1 MRIKEI
7 KIANKAFKNLDVSLE
22 NNTSGVMAFI
32 GNNGSG
38 KSNLLEAISAIFKHL
53 YDKKE
58 KDIPFNFSLTYI
70 IGSSKD
76 IVKITKKGSSVT
88 TEINSQSKSDPYNY
102 LPKQIVAIYSGEED
116 RLWKK
121 YYLPTYQEYIAK
133 IGVETYNN
141 MPKMLYINKF
151 YWHISLLCLLLN
163 QFNNSEDTFCSEILG
178 VENTNSIKFSFDK
191 ANYKNYRDSI
201 VKQFISKIDKKQE
214 YTLEELRTII
224 EQEGYTLIDVYKFFY
239 IAFTPADQKML
250 QDIVIKYN
258 NENLEIEDFSEGEK
272 KMILIKAALEFAA
285 QEDSLFI
292 LDEPDAHIHLSNK
305 MQIKKVLEEYEQ
317 NRQVIITTH
326 SPTLTD
332 CLDNE
337 SIYMLDRGKL
347 ISAEKQKVLESIS
360 GEFWNRFQ
368 QNTFISSKSPII
380 LLVEGKLDKIHIN
393 NAYRALKEE
402 YPNLNFDIFGME
414 GVANIKPFL
423 SSLYLSDFQKDKLY
437 IGIYDNDRAGDDA
450 YGQFKKIENEKF
462 KGVNE
467 NNDKRNLFYFVT
479 RLPKPEGI
487 NCECTI
493 ETMYEYTK
501 WEEAYQQAIVKLS
514 DQNRGASIKDYS
526 NNVLEKAKDII
537 AENSNS
543 FVKEDFKNFRKLFD
557 LIKEI
562 AQYAKTL
569 KDNTITNE
577 KPKNTESNTPKSV
590 PQANVLPQ
598 NTIEKTKNTEPNTP
612 KSVLQANV
620 LPQNIIEV
628 VLKTQNVDA
637 LAWYNTQS
645 GEITLKKGSK
655 LALEVVDSY
664 KKQENQRLK
673 ELKKIAEQTENN
685 YILKEDKKCKSVSGA
700 ACFTLGRTANGWK
713 EWVIKEND
721 KILDVVRN
729 AKKD

>member
-163 QFNNSEDTFCSEILG
+163 QFNNLEDTFCSEILG
-178 VENTNSIKFSFDK
+178 IENTNSIKFSFNK
-191 ANYKNYRDSI
+191 ANYKSYKDSI

-239 IAFTPADQKML
+239 IAFTPANQKML

-347 ISAEKQKVLESIS
+347 ISAEKQKVLENIS

-393 NAYRALKEE
+393 NAYKALKEE
-402 YPNLNFDIFGME
+402 YPNLNFDIFDME

-423 SSLYLSDFQKDKLY
+423 SSLYLVDFQKDKLY
-437 IGIYDNDRAGDDA
+437 IGIYDNDKAGDDA

-487 NCECTI
+487 TCDCTI
-493 ETMYEYTK
+493 ETMYNYTK
-501 WEEAYQQAIVKLS
+501 WEEAYQQAIVELS
-514 DQNRGASIKDYS
+514 NQNRGTSIIDYS
-526 NNVLEKAKDII
+526 KNVLNKAKDII
-537 AENSNS
+537 AENSNN

-557 LIKEI
+557 LIREI
-562 AQYAKTL
+562 EQYAKTL
-569 KDNTITNE
+569 KGNTSANE
-577 KPKNTESNTPKSV
+577 KNKNTES
-590 PQANVLPQ
+590 
-598 NTIEKTKNTEPNTP
+598 NTP

-620 LPQNIIEV
+620 LPQNTIEV

-645 GEITLKKGSK
+645 GEIILKKGSK
-655 LALEVVDSY
+655 LALEAVDSY
-664 KKQENQRLK
+664 KKQEKQRLK
-673 ELKKIAEQTENN
+673 ELKKIAEKTENN

-713 EWVIKEND
+713 EWVIKENN

-729 AKKD
+729 TKKD

>member
-7 KIANKAFKNLDVSLE
+7 KITNKAFKNLDVSLE

-58 KDIPFNFSLTYI
+58 KDIPFNFSLTYT
-70 IGSSKD
+70 IGSSED

-163 QFNNSEDTFCSEILG
+163 QFNNLEDTFCSEILG
-178 VENTNSIKFSFDK
+178 VENTNSIKFSFNK
-191 ANYKNYRDSI
+191 ANYKSYKDSI
-201 VKQFISKIDKKQE
+201 VKQFVSKIDKKQE

-347 ISAEKQKVLESIS
+347 ISAEKQKVLENIS

-487 NCECTI
+487 TCECTI

-514 DQNRGASIKDYS
+514 DQNRGTSIKDYS

-590 PQANVLPQ
+590 LQANVLPQ
-598 NTIEKTKNTEPNTP
+598 NTIE
-612 KSVLQANV
+612 
-620 LPQNIIEV
+620 V
-628 VLKTQNVDA
+628 VLKTQSVDA

-664 KKQENQRLK
+664 KKQEKQRLK

>member
-7 KIANKAFKNLDVSLE
+7 KITNKAFKNLDVLLE
-22 NNTSGVMAFI
+22 NNTSGIMAFI

-163 QFNNSEDTFCSEILG
+163 QFNNLEDTFCSEILG
-178 VENTNSIKFSFDK
+178 VENTNSIKFSFNK
-191 ANYKNYRDSI
+191 ANYKSYKDSI

-393 NAYRALKEE
+393 NAYRLLKEE
-402 YPNLNFDIFGME
+402 YPNLNFDIFCLNSE
-414 GVANIKPFL
+414 TKIQPFL
-423 SSLYLSDFQKDKLY
+423 SGLYESDFETDKLY
-437 IGIYDNDRAGDDA
+437 IGVYDNDEAGHKSYKSFDEISQKS
-450 YGQFKKIENEKF
+450 YKKLK
-462 KGVNE
+462 E
-467 NNDKRNLFYFVT
+467 NNKAHNTYFSIE
-479 RLPKPEGI
+479 LPKPEGTT
-487 NCECTI
+487 CDCTI
-493 ETMYEYTK
+493 ETMYDYTK
-501 WEEAYQQAIVKLS
+501 WEEAYQQAVQHTSGKTK
-514 DQNRGASIKDYS
+514 DKSIDKYCKD
-526 NNVLEKAKDII
+526 VLQEAKNIL

-557 LIKEI
+557 LIREI

-569 KDNTITNE
+569 KDNKITNE
-577 KPKNTESNTPKSV
+577 KPKNTESNTSKSV
-590 PQANVLPQ
+590 LKANVLPQ
-598 NTIEKTKNTEPNTP
+598 NTIE
-612 KSVLQANV
+612 VILR
-620 LPQNIIEV
+620 
-628 VLKTQNVDA
+628 TQSVDA

-655 LALEVVDSY
+655 LALKVVDSY
-664 KKQENQRLK
+664 KKQEKQRLK

-721 KILDVVRN
+721 NLLDTIRI
-729 AKKD
+729 KE

>member
-7 KIANKAFKNLDVSLE
+7 KITNKAFKNLDVLLE
-22 NNTSGVMAFI
+22 NNTSGIMAFI

-163 QFNNSEDTFCSEILG
+163 QFNNLEDTFCSEILG
-178 VENTNSIKFSFDK
+178 VENTNSIKFSFNK
-191 ANYKNYRDSI
+191 ANYKSYKDSI
-201 VKQFISKIDKKQE
+201 VKQFVSKIDKKQE

-239 IAFTPADQKML
+239 IAFTPADQKTL

-402 YPNLNFDIFGME
+402 YPNLNFDIFCLNSE
-414 GVANIKPFL
+414 TKIQPFL
-423 SSLYLSDFQKDKLY
+423 SGLYESDFETDKLY
-437 IGIYDNDRAGDDA
+437 IGVYDNDEAGHKSYKSFDEISQKS
-450 YGQFKKIENEKF
+450 YKKLK
-462 KGVNE
+462 E
-467 NNDKRNLFYFVT
+467 NNKAHNTYFSIE
-479 RLPKPEGI
+479 LPKPEGTT
-487 NCECTI
+487 CDCTI
-493 ETMYEYTK
+493 ETMYDYTK
-501 WEEAYQQAIVKLS
+501 WEEAYQQAVQHTSGKTK
-514 DQNRGASIKDYS
+514 DKSINKYCEDVLKD
-526 NNVLEKAKDII
+526 AKNIL

-557 LIKEI
+557 LIREI

-569 KDNTITNE
+569 KDNKITNE
-577 KPKNTESNTPKSV
+577 KPKNTESNTSKSV
-590 PQANVLPQ
+590 LKANVLPQNTIEKPKNTESNTSESVLQANVLPQ
-598 NTIEKTKNTEPNTP
+598 NTIE
-612 KSVLQANV
+612 VILR
-620 LPQNIIEV
+620 
-628 VLKTQNVDA
+628 TQSVDA

-655 LALEVVDSY
+655 LALKVVDSY
-664 KKQENQRLK
+664 KKQEKQRLK

-721 KILDVVRN
+721 NLLDTIRI
-729 AKKD
+729 KE

>member
-7 KIANKAFKNLDVSLE
+7 KIANKAFKNLDISLE

-70 IGSSKD
+70 IGSSED

-141 MPKMLYINKF
+141 MPKMLYINKS

-178 VENTNSIKFSFDK
+178 VENTNSIKFSFNK
-191 ANYKNYRDSI
+191 ANYKKYKDSI

-347 ISAEKQKVLESIS
+347 ISAEKQKVLENIS

-487 NCECTI
+487 TCECTI

-514 DQNRGASIKDYS
+514 DQNRGTSIKDYS

-543 FVKEDFKNFRKLFD
+543 FVKEDCKNFRKLFD

-562 AQYAKTL
+562 VQYAKTL

-590 PQANVLPQ
+590 LQANVLPQ
-598 NTIEKTKNTEPNTP
+598 NTIE
-612 KSVLQANV
+612 
-620 LPQNIIEV
+620 V
-628 VLKTQNVDA
+628 VLKTQSVDA

-664 KKQENQRLK
+664 KKQEKQRLK

-721 KILDVVRN
+721 KILDVIRN

>member
-133 IGVETYNN
+133 IGLETYNN

-163 QFNNSEDTFCSEILG
+163 QFNNLEDTFCSEILG
-178 VENTNSIKFSFDK
+178 IENTNSIKFSFNK
-191 ANYKNYRDSI
+191 ANYKSYKDSI

-332 CLDNE
+332 CLENE

-402 YPNLNFDIFGME
+402 YPNLNFDIFCLNSE
-414 GVANIKPFL
+414 TKIQPFL
-423 SSLYLSDFQKDKLY
+423 SGLYESDFETDKLY
-437 IGIYDNDRAGDDA
+437 IGVYDNDEAGHKSYKSFDEISQKS
-450 YGQFKKIENEKF
+450 YKKLK
-462 KGVNE
+462 E
-467 NNDKRNLFYFVT
+467 NNKTHNTYFSVE
-479 RLPKPEGI
+479 LPKPEGI
-487 NCECTI
+487 TCDCTI
-493 ETMYEYTK
+493 ETMYDYTK
-501 WEEAYQQAIVKLS
+501 WEEAYQQAVQHTSGKTK
-514 DQNRGASIKDYS
+514 DKSIDKYCKD
-526 NNVLEKAKDII
+526 VLQDAKNIL

-557 LIKEI
+557 LIREI

-569 KDNTITNE
+569 KDKITNE
-577 KPKNTESNTPKSV
+577 KPKNTEF
-590 PQANVLPQ
+590 
-598 NTIEKTKNTEPNTP
+598 NTP

-620 LPQNIIEV
+620 LPQNTIEV

-664 KKQENQRLK
+664 KKQEKQRLK

-721 KILDVVRN
+721 NLLDTIRI
-729 AKKD
+729 KE

>member
-70 IGSSKD
+70 IGSSED

-121 YYLPTYQEYIAK
+121 YYLPTYQEYITK

-178 VENTNSIKFSFDK
+178 VENTNSIKFSFNK
-191 ANYKNYRDSI
+191 ANYKNYKDSI

-305 MQIKKVLEEYEQ
+305 IQIRNVLEEYQ
-317 NRQVIITTH
+317 QYRQIIITTH

-347 ISAEKQKVLESIS
+347 ISVEKQKVLESIS
-360 GEFWNRFQ
+360 GEFWNKLQ

-402 YPNLNFDIFGME
+402 YPNLNFDIFCLNSE
-414 GVANIKPFL
+414 TKIQPFL
-423 SSLYLSDFQKDKLY
+423 SGLYESDFETDKLY
-437 IGIYDNDRAGDDA
+437 IGVYDNDEAGHKSYKSFDEITQKS
-450 YGQFKKIENEKF
+450 YKKLK
-462 KGVNE
+462 E
-467 NNDKRNLFYFVT
+467 NNKAHNTYFSVE
-479 RLPKPEGI
+479 LPKPEGI
-487 NCECTI
+487 TCDCTI
-493 ETMYEYTK
+493 ETMYNYTK
-501 WEEAYQQAIVKLS
+501 WEEAYQQAV
-514 DQNRGASIKDYS
+514 QNTSGKTKDKSIDKYCKD
-526 NNVLEKAKDII
+526 VLQEAKNIL
-537 AENSNS
+537 AENSNN

-557 LIKEI
+557 LIREI
-562 AQYAKTL
+562 EQYAKTL
-569 KDNTITNE
+569 KGNTSANE
-577 KPKNTESNTPKSV
+577 KNKNTES
-590 PQANVLPQ
+590 
-598 NTIEKTKNTEPNTP
+598 NTP

-620 LPQNIIEV
+620 LPQNTIEV

-645 GEITLKKGSK
+645 GEIILKKGSK
-655 LALEVVDSY
+655 LALEAVDSY
-664 KKQENQRLK
+664 KKQEKQRLK
-673 ELKKIAEQTENN
+673 ELKKIAEKTENN

-713 EWVIKEND
+713 EWVIKENN

-729 AKKD
+729 TKKD

>member
-53 YDKKE
+53 YDKKKKNIPSTFSLIYTIGE
-58 KDIPFNFSLTYI
+58 KDTI
-70 IGSSKD
+70 
-76 IVKITKKGSSVT
+76 KITKEEKSSVI
-88 TEINSQSKSDPYNY
+88 TEINDKIESNFNNY

-116 RLWKK
+116 RLWRK
-121 YYLPTYQEYIAK
+121 YYEPMYNDFIKK
-133 IGVETYNN
+133 INKGSQAEI
-141 MPKMLYINKF
+141 PKMLHLNKF

-163 QFNNSEDTFCSEILG
+163 RFNNPEDKFCEDILG
-178 VENTNSIKFSFDK
+178 INKVDSVKFEFNK
-191 ANYKNYRDSI
+191 NRYKGFTGSN
-201 VKQFISKIDKKQE
+201 VLQFITTIDAKDR
-214 YTLEELRTII
+214 YTLEEL
-224 EQEGYTLIDVYKFFY
+224 QEVIKSYDINEVFKYLY
-239 IAFTPADQKML
+239 IAFTPKNKKIL
-250 QDIVIKYN
+250 QNITVEYN
-258 NENLEIEDFSEGEK
+258 DNLNIEDFSEGEK

-317 NRQVIITTH
+317 NRQVLITTH

-402 YPNLNFDIFGME
+402 YPDLNFDIFCLNSE
-414 GVANIKPFL
+414 TKIQPFL
-423 SSLYLSDFQKDKLY
+423 LGLYESDFETDKLY
-437 IGIYDNDRAGDDA
+437 IGLFDRE
-450 YGQFKKIENEKF
+450 KKILEDFKNKKNYQTIENKSFF
-462 KGVNE
+462 KIIE
-467 NNDKRNLFYFVT
+467 SNNKKNTNYFVT
-479 RLPKPEGI
+479 TLPE
-487 NCECTI
+487 I
-493 ETMYEYTK
+493 EDKKCDCSTEVMYEYVK
-501 WEEAYQQAIVKLS
+501 WEEAYQQAVKNTLGKTK
-514 DQNRGASIKDYS
+514 DKSINKYCEDVLKD
-526 NNVLEKAKDII
+526 AKNIL

-557 LIKEI
+557 LIREI

-590 PQANVLPQ
+590 LQANVLPQ
-598 NTIEKTKNTEPNTP
+598 NT
-612 KSVLQANV
+612 
-620 LPQNIIEV
+620 IEV

-664 KKQENQRLK
+664 KKQEKQRLK

-713 EWVIKEND
+713 EWMIKED
-721 KILDVVRN
+721 KKILDAIRI
-729 AKKD
+729 KE

>member
-7 KIANKAFKNLDVSLE
+7 KIANKAFKNLDISLE

-163 QFNNSEDTFCSEILG
+163 QFNNLEDTFCSEILG
-178 VENTNSIKFSFDK
+178 VENTNSIKFSFNK
-191 ANYKNYRDSI
+191 ANYKSYKDSI

-393 NAYRALKEE
+393 NAYKALKEE
-402 YPNLNFDIFGME
+402 YSDLDFDVFDME

-423 SSLYLSDFQKDKLY
+423 SSLYLVDFQKEKLY
-437 IGIYDNDRAGDDA
+437 IGIYDNDIAGDNA

-487 NCECTI
+487 TCECTI

-501 WEEAYQQAIVKLS
+501 WEEAYQQAIVELS
-514 DQNRGASIKDYS
+514 NQNRGTSIIDYS
-526 NNVLEKAKDII
+526 KNVLNKAKDII

-577 KPKNTESNTPKSV
+577 KPKNTESNTLKSV
-590 PQANVLPQ
+590 LRAKVLPQ
-598 NTIEKTKNTEPNTP
+598 NT
-612 KSVLQANV
+612 
-620 LPQNIIEV
+620 IEV

-664 KKQENQRLK
+664 KKQEKQRLK

-721 KILDVVRN
+721 NLLDTIRI
-729 AKKD
+729 KE

>member
-1 MRIKEI
+1 MKIREI

-58 KDIPFNFSLTYI
+58 KDIPFNFSLTYT
-70 IGSSKD
+70 IGSSED

-163 QFNNSEDTFCSEILG
+163 QFNNLEDTFCSEILG
-178 VENTNSIKFSFDK
+178 IENTNSIKFSFNK
-191 ANYKNYRDSI
+191 ANYKSYKDSI

-347 ISAEKQKVLESIS
+347 ISAEKQKVLEKIS
-360 GEFWNRFQ
+360 GEFWNSFQ
-368 QNTFISSKSPII
+368 LNTFISSKSPII

-487 NCECTI
+487 TCECTI

-514 DQNRGASIKDYS
+514 DQNRGTSIKDYS

-590 PQANVLPQ
+590 LQANVLPQ
-598 NTIEKTKNTEPNTP
+598 NTIE
-612 KSVLQANV
+612 
-620 LPQNIIEV
+620 V
-628 VLKTQNVDA
+628 VLKTQSVDA

-664 KKQENQRLK
+664 KKQEKQRLK

>member
-1 MRIKEI
+1 MRIREI
-7 KIANKAFKNLDVSLE
+7 KIANKAFKNLDISLE

-163 QFNNSEDTFCSEILG
+163 QFNNLEDTFCSEILG
-178 VENTNSIKFSFDK
+178 IENTNSIKFSFNK
-191 ANYKNYRDSI
+191 ANYKSYKDSI

-402 YPNLNFDIFGME
+402 YPNLNFDIFCLNSE
-414 GVANIKPFL
+414 TKIQPFL
-423 SSLYLSDFQKDKLY
+423 SGLYESDFETDKLY
-437 IGIYDNDRAGDDA
+437 IGVYDNDEAGHKSYKSFDEISQKS
-450 YGQFKKIENEKF
+450 YKKLK
-462 KGVNE
+462 E
-467 NNDKRNLFYFVT
+467 NNKAHNTYFSIE
-479 RLPKPEGI
+479 LPKPEGTT
-487 NCECTI
+487 CDCTI
-493 ETMYEYTK
+493 ETMYDYTK
-501 WEEAYQQAIVKLS
+501 WEEAYRQAVQHTSGKTK
-514 DQNRGASIKDYS
+514 DKSINKYCEDVLKD
-526 NNVLEKAKDII
+526 AKNIL
-537 AENSNS
+537 AENSNC

-557 LIKEI
+557 LIREI

-569 KDNTITNE
+569 KDNAITNE
-577 KPKNTESNTPKSV
+577 KPKNTESNTSKSV
-590 PQANVLPQ
+590 LKVNVLPQNTIEKPKNTESNTSESVLQANVLPQ
-598 NTIEKTKNTEPNTP
+598 NTIE
-612 KSVLQANV
+612 VILR
-620 LPQNIIEV
+620 
-628 VLKTQNVDA
+628 TQSVDA

-655 LALEVVDSY
+655 LALKVVDSY
-664 KKQENQRLK
+664 KKQEKQRLK

-721 KILDVVRN
+721 NLLDTIRI
-729 AKKD
+729 KE

>member
-7 KIANKAFKNLDVSLE
+7 KITNKAFKNLDVLLE
-22 NNTSGVMAFI
+22 NNTSGIMAFI

-163 QFNNSEDTFCSEILG
+163 QFNNLEDTFCSEILG
-178 VENTNSIKFSFDK
+178 VENTNSIKFSFNK
-191 ANYKNYRDSI
+191 ANYKSYKDSI
-201 VKQFISKIDKKQE
+201 VKQFVSKIDKKQE

-402 YPNLNFDIFGME
+402 YPNLNFDIFCLNSE
-414 GVANIKPFL
+414 TKIQPFL
-423 SSLYLSDFQKDKLY
+423 SGLYESDFETDKLY
-437 IGIYDNDRAGDDA
+437 IGVYDNDEAGHKSYKSFDEISQKS
-450 YGQFKKIENEKF
+450 YKKLK
-462 KGVNE
+462 E
-467 NNDKRNLFYFVT
+467 NNKAHNTYFSIE
-479 RLPKPEGI
+479 LPKPEGTT
-487 NCECTI
+487 CDCTI
-493 ETMYEYTK
+493 ETMYDYTK
-501 WEEAYQQAIVKLS
+501 WEEAYQQAVQHTSGKTK
-514 DQNRGASIKDYS
+514 DKSINKYCEDVLKD
-526 NNVLEKAKDII
+526 AKNIL

-557 LIKEI
+557 LIREI

-569 KDNTITNE
+569 KDNKITNE
-577 KPKNTESNTPKSV
+577 KPKNTESNTSKSV
-590 PQANVLPQ
+590 LKANVLPQNTIEKPKNTESNTSESVLQANVLPQ
-598 NTIEKTKNTEPNTP
+598 NTIE
-612 KSVLQANV
+612 VILR
-620 LPQNIIEV
+620 
-628 VLKTQNVDA
+628 TQSVDA

-655 LALEVVDSY
+655 LALKVVDSY
-664 KKQENQRLK
+664 KKQEKQRLK
-673 ELKKIAEQTENN
+673 ELKKIAEKTENN

-721 KILDVVRN
+721 NLLDTIRI
-729 AKKD
+729 KE

>member
-7 KIANKAFKNLDVSLE
+7 KIANKAFKNLDISLE

-70 IGSSKD
+70 IGSSED

-141 MPKMLYINKF
+141 MPKMLYINKS

-178 VENTNSIKFSFDK
+178 VENTNSIKFSFNK
-191 ANYKNYRDSI
+191 ANYKKYKDSI

-347 ISAEKQKVLESIS
+347 ISAEKQKVLENIS

-487 NCECTI
+487 TCECTI

-514 DQNRGASIKDYS
+514 DQNRGTSIKDYS

-562 AQYAKTL
+562 VQYAKTL

-590 PQANVLPQ
+590 LQANVLPQ
-598 NTIEKTKNTEPNTP
+598 NTIE
-612 KSVLQANV
+612 
-620 LPQNIIEV
+620 V
-628 VLKTQNVDA
+628 VLKTQSVDA

-664 KKQENQRLK
+664 KKQEKQRLK

-721 KILDVVRN
+721 KILDVIRN

>member
-70 IGSSKD
+70 IGSSED

-121 YYLPTYQEYIAK
+121 YYLPTYQEYITK

-178 VENTNSIKFSFDK
+178 VENTNSIKFSFNK
-191 ANYKNYRDSI
+191 ANYKNYKDSI

-305 MQIKKVLEEYEQ
+305 MQIKKVFEEYEQ

-402 YPNLNFDIFGME
+402 YPNLNFDIFCLNSE
-414 GVANIKPFL
+414 TKIQPFL
-423 SSLYLSDFQKDKLY
+423 SGLYESDFETDKLY
-437 IGIYDNDRAGDDA
+437 IGVYDNDEAGHKSYKSFDEITQKS
-450 YGQFKKIENEKF
+450 YKKLK
-462 KGVNE
+462 E
-467 NNDKRNLFYFVT
+467 NNKAHNTYFSVE
-479 RLPKPEGI
+479 LPKPEGI
-487 NCECTI
+487 TCDCTI
-493 ETMYEYTK
+493 ETMYNYTK
-501 WEEAYQQAIVKLS
+501 WEEAYQQAV
-514 DQNRGASIKDYS
+514 QNTSGKTKDKSIDKYCKD
-526 NNVLEKAKDII
+526 VLQEAKNIL
-537 AENSNS
+537 AENSNN

-557 LIKEI
+557 LIREI
-562 AQYAKTL
+562 EQYAKTL
-569 KDNTITNE
+569 KGNTSANE
-577 KPKNTESNTPKSV
+577 KNKNTES
-590 PQANVLPQ
+590 
-598 NTIEKTKNTEPNTP
+598 NTP

-620 LPQNIIEV
+620 LPQNTIEV

-645 GEITLKKGSK
+645 GEIILKKGSK
-655 LALEVVDSY
+655 LALEAVDSY
-664 KKQENQRLK
+664 KKQEKQRLK
-673 ELKKIAEQTENN
+673 ELKKIAEKTENN

-713 EWVIKEND
+713 EWVIKENN

-729 AKKD
+729 TKKD

>member
-1 MRIKEI
+1 MRIKSI
-7 KIANKAFKNLDVSLE
+7 KIVDKAYKNLDINLD
-22 NNTSGVMAFI
+22 NNTSSIIAFI

-38 KSNLLEAISAIFKHL
+38 KSNILEAISIIFKYL
-53 YDKKE
+53 YQRKDKE
-58 KDIPFNFSLTYI
+58 IPFDFSLTYE
-70 IGSSKD
+70 IGGGKL
-76 IVKITKKGSSVT
+76 VEITKSRT
-88 TEINSQSKSDPYNY
+88 TVITKINGVQKSDPYSD
-102 LPKQIVAIYSGEED
+102 LPKQVVAIYSGEED
-116 RLWKK
+116 RLWRNH
-121 YYLPTYQEYIAK
+121 YEPMYNDFISK
-133 IGVETYNN
+133 INKGSQVEI
-141 MPKMLYINKF
+141 PKMLYLNKF

-163 QFNNSEDTFCSEILG
+163 RSNNSEDKFCEDILG
-178 VENTNSIKFSFDK
+178 INKVHAVKFEFNKNVYQSYLENNVLKFVKTIDSKNEYNLAELQKAIINSD
-191 ANYKNYRDSI
+191 
-201 VKQFISKIDKKQE
+201 IS
-214 YTLEELRTII
+214 
-224 EQEGYTLIDVYKFFY
+224 DVFKYLY
-239 IAFTPADQKML
+239 IAFTPKDRKIL
-250 QDIVIKYN
+250 QNITIKYN
-258 NENLEIEDFSEGEK
+258 DENLEIEDFSEGEK
-272 KMILIKAALEFAA
+272 KMILVKAALEFAA

-402 YPNLNFDIFGME
+402 YPNLNFDIFCLNSE
-414 GVANIKPFL
+414 TKIQPFL
-423 SSLYLSDFQKDKLY
+423 SGLYESDFETDKLY
-437 IGIYDNDRAGDDA
+437 IGLFDREKKLLDNLKNPKNYQPVEGKNFFRI
-450 YGQFKKIENEKF
+450 IEN
-462 KGVNE
+462 
-467 NNDKRNLFYFVT
+467 NNKKNTNYFVT
-479 RLPKPEGI
+479 VLPEIEGKK
-487 NCECTI
+487 CDCSI
-493 ETMYEYTK
+493 EMMYEYLR
-501 WEEAYQQAIVKLS
+501 WEEAYQRAVRNTLGKTQNKSISEYSEDVLQDAKNILS
-514 DQNRGASIKDYS
+514 
-526 NNVLEKAKDII
+526 
-537 AENSNS
+537 ENSNS
-543 FVKEDFKNFRKLFD
+543 FEKEDFKNFRKLFD
-557 LIKEI
+557 LIREI

-590 PQANVLPQ
+590 LQANVLPQ
-598 NTIEKTKNTEPNTP
+598 NT
-612 KSVLQANV
+612 
-620 LPQNIIEV
+620 IEV

-664 KKQENQRLK
+664 KKQEKQRLK

-685 YILKEDKKCKSVSGA
+685 YILKEDKKFRSPSGA
-700 ACFTLGRTANGWK
+700 ACLALGRNANGWK
-713 EWVIKEND
+713 EWMIKENN
-721 KILDVVRN
+721 KILDVIRN

>member
-76 IVKITKKGSSVT
+76 IVKITKNGSSVT

-141 MPKMLYINKF
+141 MPKMLYINKS

-178 VENTNSIKFSFDK
+178 VENTNSIKFSFNK
-191 ANYKNYRDSI
+191 ANYKKYKDSI

-224 EQEGYTLIDVYKFFY
+224 EQEGYTLIDVYKIFY
-239 IAFTPADQKML
+239 IAFTPDGQKML

-380 LLVEGKLDKIHIN
+380 LLVEGKTDKVHIN
-393 NAYRALKEE
+393 NAYKALKEE
-402 YPNLNFDIFGME
+402 YPNLNFDIFCLNSE
-414 GVANIKPFL
+414 TKIQPFL
-423 SSLYLSDFQKDKLY
+423 SGLYESDFETDKLY
-437 IGIYDNDRAGDDA
+437 IGVYDNDEAGHKSYKSFDEISQKS
-450 YGQFKKIENEKF
+450 YKKLK
-462 KGVNE
+462 E
-467 NNDKRNLFYFVT
+467 NNKAHNTYFSVE
-479 RLPKPEGI
+479 LPKPEGI
-487 NCECTI
+487 TCDCTI
-493 ETMYEYTK
+493 ETMYDYTK
-501 WEEAYQQAIVKLS
+501 WEEAYQQAVQHTSGKTK
-514 DQNRGASIKDYS
+514 DKSIDKYCKD
-526 NNVLEKAKDII
+526 VLQDAKNIL

-557 LIKEI
+557 LIREI

-569 KDNTITNE
+569 KDKITNE
-577 KPKNTESNTPKSV
+577 KPKNTEF
-590 PQANVLPQ
+590 
-598 NTIEKTKNTEPNTP
+598 NTP

-620 LPQNIIEV
+620 LPQNTIEV

-664 KKQENQRLK
+664 KKQEKQRLK

-721 KILDVVRN
+721 NLLDTIRI
-729 AKKD
+729 KE

>member
-163 QFNNSEDTFCSEILG
+163 QFNNLEDTFCSEILG
-178 VENTNSIKFSFDK
+178 VENTNSIKFSFNK
-191 ANYKNYRDSI
+191 ANYKSYKDSI

-332 CLDNE
+332 CLENE

-402 YPNLNFDIFGME
+402 YPNLNFDIFCLNSE
-414 GVANIKPFL
+414 TKIQPFL
-423 SSLYLSDFQKDKLY
+423 SGLYESDFETDKLY
-437 IGIYDNDRAGDDA
+437 IGVYDNDEAGHKSYKSFDEISQKS
-450 YGQFKKIENEKF
+450 YKKLK
-462 KGVNE
+462 E
-467 NNDKRNLFYFVT
+467 NNKTHNTYFSVE
-479 RLPKPEGI
+479 LPKPEGI
-487 NCECTI
+487 TCDCTI
-493 ETMYEYTK
+493 ETMYDYTK
-501 WEEAYQQAIVKLS
+501 WEEAYQQAVQHTSGKTK
-514 DQNRGASIKDYS
+514 DKSIDKYCKD
-526 NNVLEKAKDII
+526 VLQDAKNIL

-557 LIKEI
+557 LIREI

-569 KDNTITNE
+569 KDKITNE
-577 KPKNTESNTPKSV
+577 KPKNTEF
-590 PQANVLPQ
+590 
-598 NTIEKTKNTEPNTP
+598 NTP

-620 LPQNIIEV
+620 LPQNTIEV

-664 KKQENQRLK
+664 KKQEKQRLK

-721 KILDVVRN
+721 NLLDTIRI
-729 AKKD
+729 KE

>member
-7 KIANKAFKNLDVSLE
+7 KITNKAFKNLDVLLE
-22 NNTSGVMAFI
+22 NNTSGIMAFI

-163 QFNNSEDTFCSEILG
+163 QFNNLEDTFCSEILG
-178 VENTNSIKFSFDK
+178 VENTNSIKFSFNK
-191 ANYKNYRDSI
+191 ANYKSYKDSI

-305 MQIKKVLEEYEQ
+305 VQIRKVFEEYEQ

-402 YPNLNFDIFGME
+402 YPNLNFDIFCLNSE
-414 GVANIKPFL
+414 TKIQPFL
-423 SSLYLSDFQKDKLY
+423 SGLYESDFETDKLY
-437 IGIYDNDRAGDDA
+437 IGVYDNDEAGHKSYKSFDEISQKS
-450 YGQFKKIENEKF
+450 YKKLK
-462 KGVNE
+462 E
-467 NNDKRNLFYFVT
+467 NNKAHNTYFSIE
-479 RLPKPEGI
+479 LPKPEGTT
-487 NCECTI
+487 CDCTI
-493 ETMYEYTK
+493 ETMYDYTK
-501 WEEAYQQAIVKLS
+501 WEEAYQQAVQHTSGKTK
-514 DQNRGASIKDYS
+514 DKSINKYCEDVLKD
-526 NNVLEKAKDII
+526 AKNIL

-557 LIKEI
+557 LIREI

-569 KDNTITNE
+569 KDNKITNE
-577 KPKNTESNTPKSV
+577 KPKNTESNTSKSV
-590 PQANVLPQ
+590 LKANVLPQNTIEKPKNTESNTSESVLQANVLPQ
-598 NTIEKTKNTEPNTP
+598 NTIE
-612 KSVLQANV
+612 VILR
-620 LPQNIIEV
+620 
-628 VLKTQNVDA
+628 TQSVDA

-655 LALEVVDSY
+655 LALKVVDSY
-664 KKQENQRLK
+664 KKQEKQRLK

-721 KILDVVRN
+721 NLLDTIRI
-729 AKKD
+729 KE

>member
-7 KIANKAFKNLDVSLE
+7 KIANKAFKNLDISLE

-163 QFNNSEDTFCSEILG
+163 QFNNLEDTFCSEILG
-178 VENTNSIKFSFDK
+178 VENTNSIKFSFNK
-191 ANYKNYRDSI
+191 ANYKSYKDSI
-201 VKQFISKIDKKQE
+201 VKQFVSKIDKKQE

-305 MQIKKVLEEYEQ
+305 MQIKKMLEEYEQ

-332 CLDNE
+332 CLDKE

-402 YPNLNFDIFGME
+402 YPNLNFDIFCLNSE
-414 GVANIKPFL
+414 TKIQPFL
-423 SSLYLSDFQKDKLY
+423 SGLYESDFETDKLY
-437 IGIYDNDRAGDDA
+437 IGVYDNDEAGHKSYKSFDEISQKS
-450 YGQFKKIENEKF
+450 YKKLK
-462 KGVNE
+462 E
-467 NNDKRNLFYFVT
+467 NNKAHNTYFSIE
-479 RLPKPEGI
+479 LPKPEGTT
-487 NCECTI
+487 CDCTI
-493 ETMYEYTK
+493 ETMYDYTK
-501 WEEAYQQAIVKLS
+501 WEEAYQQAVQHTSGKTK
-514 DQNRGASIKDYS
+514 DKSINKYCEDVLKD
-526 NNVLEKAKDII
+526 AKNIL

-557 LIKEI
+557 LIREI

-577 KPKNTESNTPKSV
+577 KPKNTESNTPKSAL
-590 PQANVLPQ
+590 QANVLPQ
-598 NTIEKTKNTEPNTP
+598 NT
-612 KSVLQANV
+612 
-620 LPQNIIEV
+620 IEV

-645 GEITLKKGSK
+645 GEIILKKGSK
-655 LALEVVDSY
+655 LALEAVDSY
-664 KKQENQRLK
+664 KKQEKQRLK
-673 ELKKIAEQTENN
+673 ELKKIAEKTENN
-685 YILKEDKKCKSVSGA
+685 YILKEDKKCNSVSAA

-721 KILDVVRN
+721 NLLDAIRI
-729 AKKD
+729 KE

>member
-7 KIANKAFKNLDVSLE
+7 KIANKAFKNLDISLE

-38 KSNLLEAISAIFKHL
+38 KSNLLEAISAIFRHL
-53 YDKKE
+53 YDKKQ
-58 KDIPFNFSLTYI
+58 KDIPFNFSLVYTTFN
-70 IGSSKD
+70 GRT
-76 IVKITKKGSSVT
+76 VEITRNELSVT
-88 TEINSQSKSDPYNY
+88 TKIDNQENSDLYSF

-116 RLWKK
+116 RLWRE
-121 YYLPTYQEYIAK
+121 YYKPIYDDFISKISKSFQE
-133 IGVETYNN
+133 EF
-141 MPKMLYINKF
+141 PKMLYLNKF

-163 QFNNSEDTFCSEILG
+163 RFNNPEDKFCEEILG
-178 VENTNSIKFSFDK
+178 INNVHSVKFEFK
-191 ANYKNYRDSI
+191 KNYQGYPSNN
-201 VKQFISKIDKKQE
+201 VLQFISTIDAKDE
-214 YTLEELRTII
+214 YTLDEL
-224 EQEGYTLIDVYKFFY
+224 QEVIKNYDINEVFKYLY
-239 IAFTPADQKML
+239 IAFTPKNTKIL
-250 QDIVIKYN
+250 ENITIEYN
-258 NENLEIEDFSEGEK
+258 DNLKIEDFSEGEK
-272 KMILIKAALEFAA
+272 KMILIKAALEFAG

-393 NAYRALKEE
+393 NAYKALKEE
-402 YPNLNFDIFGME
+402 YPNLNFDIFCLNSE
-414 GVANIKPFL
+414 TKIQPFL
-423 SSLYLSDFQKDKLY
+423 SGLYESDFETDKLY
-437 IGIYDNDRAGDDA
+437 IGLFDREKKLLENLKNPKNYQSVEGKNF
-450 YGQFKKIENEKF
+450 FKIF
-462 KGVNE
+462 E
-467 NNDKRNLFYFVT
+467 NNGKKNISYFVT
-479 RLPKPEGI
+479 ILPE
-487 NCECTI
+487 I
-493 ETMYEYTK
+493 EDKKCDCSIEMMYKYVK
-501 WEEAYQQAIVKLS
+501 WEEAYLQAVKNTLGRTE
-514 DQNRGASIKDYS
+514 NKSISKYS
-526 NNVLEKAKDII
+526 EDVLDEAKNIL

-569 KDNTITNE
+569 KDNTITNK
-577 KPKNTESNTPKSV
+577 KPKNTES
-590 PQANVLPQ
+590 
-598 NTIEKTKNTEPNTP
+598 NTP

-620 LPQNIIEV
+620 LPQNTIEV

-645 GEITLKKGSK
+645 SEIILKKGSK
-655 LALEVVDSY
+655 LALEAVDSY
-664 KKQENQRLK
+664 KKQEKQRLK
-673 ELKKIAEQTENN
+673 ELKKIAEKTENN

-700 ACFTLGRTANGWK
+700 ACFVLGRTANGWV
-713 EWVIKEND
+713 EWRIKENNN
-721 KILDVVRN
+721 ILNSIRIN
-729 AKKD
+729 KNS

>member
-7 KIANKAFKNLDVSLE
+7 KIANKAFKNLDISLE

-178 VENTNSIKFSFDK
+178 VENTNSIKFSFNK
-191 ANYKNYRDSI
+191 ANYKSYKDSI

-337 SIYMLDRGKL
+337 SIYMLDKGKL
-347 ISAEKQKVLESIS
+347 ISAEKQKVLENIS

-380 LLVEGKLDKIHIN
+380 LLVEGKTDKVHIN
-393 NAYRALKEE
+393 NAYKALKDE
-402 YPNLNFDIFGME
+402 YSDLKFDIFSVNG
-414 GVANIKPFL
+414 ADNLKPFL
-423 SSLYLSDFQKDKLY
+423 VGLREINFETEKLFIAVFDYDKKGNAGYGSFEKDENK
-437 IGIYDNDRAGDDA
+437 G
-450 YGQFKKIENEKF
+450 FKKLNSSALSYF
-462 KGVNE
+462 GV
-467 NNDKRNLFYFVT
+467 RI
-479 RLPKPEGI
+479 PKPEKI
-487 NCECTI
+487 EYAYTI
-493 ETMYEYTK
+493 ETMYEYVK
-501 WEEAYQQAIVKLS
+501 WEEAYLQAVKNTLGKTE
-514 DQNRGASIKDYS
+514 NKSISKYS
-526 NNVLEKAKDII
+526 EGILETAKNIL

-557 LIKEI
+557 LIREI

-590 PQANVLPQ
+590 QQANVLPQ
-598 NTIEKTKNTEPNTP
+598 NT
-612 KSVLQANV
+612 
-620 LPQNIIEV
+620 IEV

-645 GEITLKKGSK
+645 GEITLKKRSK

-664 KKQENQRLK
+664 KKQEKQRLK

-700 ACFTLGRTANGWK
+700 ACLALGRNANGWV
-713 EWVIKEND
+713 EWIIKENN

-729 AKKD
+729 TKKD

>member
-7 KIANKAFKNLDVSLE
+7 KITNKAFKNLDVLLE
-22 NNTSGVMAFI
+22 NNTSGIMAFI

-121 YYLPTYQEYIAK
+121 YYLPTYQEYITK

-163 QFNNSEDTFCSEILG
+163 QFNNLEDTFCSEILG
-178 VENTNSIKFSFDK
+178 VENTNSIKFSFNK
-191 ANYKNYRDSI
+191 ANYKSYKDSI
-201 VKQFISKIDKKQE
+201 VKQFVSKIDKKQE

-305 MQIKKVLEEYEQ
+305 MQIKKVFEEYEQ

-402 YPNLNFDIFGME
+402 YPNLNFDIFCLNSE
-414 GVANIKPFL
+414 TKIQPFL
-423 SSLYLSDFQKDKLY
+423 SGLYESDFETDKLY
-437 IGIYDNDRAGDDA
+437 IGVYDNDEAGHKSYKSFDEISQKS
-450 YGQFKKIENEKF
+450 YKKLK
-462 KGVNE
+462 E
-467 NNDKRNLFYFVT
+467 NNKAHNTYFSVE
-479 RLPKPEGI
+479 LPKPEGI
-487 NCECTI
+487 TCDCTI
-493 ETMYEYTK
+493 ETMYDYTK
-501 WEEAYQQAIVKLS
+501 WEEAYQQAVQHTSGKTK
-514 DQNRGASIKDYS
+514 DKSINKYCEDVLKD
-526 NNVLEKAKDII
+526 AKNIL

-590 PQANVLPQ
+590 LQANVLPQ
-598 NTIEKTKNTEPNTP
+598 NTIE
-612 KSVLQANV
+612 
-620 LPQNIIEV
+620 V
-628 VLKTQNVDA
+628 VLKTQSVDA

-664 KKQENQRLK
+664 KKQEKQRLK

-700 ACFTLGRTANGWK
+700 ACFVLGRTANGWV
-713 EWVIKEND
+713 EWRIKENNN
-721 KILDVVRN
+721 ILDSIRIN
-729 AKKD
+729 KNS

>member
-1 MRIKEI
+1 MKIREI

-58 KDIPFNFSLTYI
+58 KDIPFNFSLTYT
-70 IGSSKD
+70 IGSSED

-163 QFNNSEDTFCSEILG
+163 QFNNLEDTFCSEILG
-178 VENTNSIKFSFDK
+178 IENTNSIKFSFNK
-191 ANYKNYRDSI
+191 ANYKSYKDSI

-347 ISAEKQKVLESIS
+347 ISAEKQKVLENIS

-487 NCECTI
+487 TCECTI

-514 DQNRGASIKDYS
+514 DQNRGTSIKDYS

-590 PQANVLPQ
+590 LQANVLPQ
-598 NTIEKTKNTEPNTP
+598 NTIE
-612 KSVLQANV
+612 
-620 LPQNIIEV
+620 V
-628 VLKTQNVDA
+628 VLKTQSVDA

-664 KKQENQRLK
+664 KKQEKQRLK

>member
-7 KIANKAFKNLDVSLE
+7 KITNKAFKNLDVLLE
-22 NNTSGVMAFI
+22 NNTSGIMAFI

-163 QFNNSEDTFCSEILG
+163 QFNNLEDTFCSEILG
-178 VENTNSIKFSFDK
+178 VENTNSIKFSFNK
-191 ANYKNYRDSI
+191 ANYKSYKDSI
-201 VKQFISKIDKKQE
+201 VKQFVSKIDKKQE

-272 KMILIKAALEFAA
+272 KMILIKVALEFAA

-402 YPNLNFDIFGME
+402 YPNLNFDIFCLNSE
-414 GVANIKPFL
+414 TKIQPFL
-423 SSLYLSDFQKDKLY
+423 SGLYESDFETDKLY
-437 IGIYDNDRAGDDA
+437 IGVYDNDEAGHKSYKSFDEISQKS
-450 YGQFKKIENEKF
+450 YKKLK
-462 KGVNE
+462 E
-467 NNDKRNLFYFVT
+467 NNKAHNTYFSIE
-479 RLPKPEGI
+479 LPKPEGTT
-487 NCECTI
+487 CDCTI
-493 ETMYEYTK
+493 ETMYDYTK
-501 WEEAYQQAIVKLS
+501 WEEAYQQAVQHTSGKTK
-514 DQNRGASIKDYS
+514 DKSINKYCEDVLKD
-526 NNVLEKAKDII
+526 AKNIL

-557 LIKEI
+557 LIREI

-569 KDNTITNE
+569 KDNKITNE
-577 KPKNTESNTPKSV
+577 KPKNTESNTSKSV
-590 PQANVLPQ
+590 LKANVLPQNTIEKPKNTESNTSESVLQANVLPQ
-598 NTIEKTKNTEPNTP
+598 NTIE
-612 KSVLQANV
+612 VILR
-620 LPQNIIEV
+620 
-628 VLKTQNVDA
+628 TQSVDA

-655 LALEVVDSY
+655 LALKVVDSY
-664 KKQENQRLK
+664 KKQEKQRLK

-721 KILDVVRN
+721 NLLDTIRI
-729 AKKD
+729 KE

>member
-163 QFNNSEDTFCSEILG
+163 QFNNLEDTFCSEILG
-178 VENTNSIKFSFDK
+178 IENTNSIKFSFNK
-191 ANYKNYRDSI
+191 ANYKSYKDSI

-214 YTLEELRTII
+214 YTLEELRMII

-402 YPNLNFDIFGME
+402 YPNLNFDIFCLNSE
-414 GVANIKPFL
+414 TKIQPFL
-423 SSLYLSDFQKDKLY
+423 SGLYESDFETDKLY
-437 IGIYDNDRAGDDA
+437 IGVYDNDEAGHKSYKSFDEISQKS
-450 YGQFKKIENEKF
+450 YKKLK
-462 KGVNE
+462 E
-467 NNDKRNLFYFVT
+467 NNKAHNTYFSVE
-479 RLPKPEGI
+479 LPKPEGI
-487 NCECTI
+487 TCDCTI
-493 ETMYEYTK
+493 ETMYDYTK
-501 WEEAYQQAIVKLS
+501 WEEAYQQAVQHTSGKTK
-514 DQNRGASIKDYS
+514 DKSIDKYCKD
-526 NNVLEKAKDII
+526 VLQEAKNIL

-577 KPKNTESNTPKSV
+577 KPKNTESN
-590 PQANVLPQ
+590 N
-598 NTIEKTKNTEPNTP
+598 P

-620 LPQNIIEV
+620 LPQNTIEV
-628 VLKTQNVDA
+628 VLKTQSVDA

-664 KKQENQRLK
+664 KKQEKQRLK

-700 ACFTLGRTANGWK
+700 ACFVLGRTANGWV
-713 EWVIKEND
+713 EWRIKENNN
-721 KILDVVRN
+721 ILDSIRIN
-729 AKKD
+729 KNS

>member
-7 KIANKAFKNLDVSLE
+7 KIANKAFKNLDISLE

-70 IGSSKD
+70 IGSSED

-178 VENTNSIKFSFDK
+178 VENTNSIKFSFNK
-191 ANYKNYRDSI
+191 ANYKNYKDSI

-305 MQIKKVLEEYEQ
+305 MQIKKVFEEYEQ

-402 YPNLNFDIFGME
+402 YPNLNFDIFCLNSE
-414 GVANIKPFL
+414 TKIQPFL
-423 SSLYLSDFQKDKLY
+423 SGLYESDFETDKLY
-437 IGIYDNDRAGDDA
+437 IGVYDNDEAGHKSYKSFDEISQKS
-450 YGQFKKIENEKF
+450 YKKLK
-462 KGVNE
+462 E
-467 NNDKRNLFYFVT
+467 NNKAHNTYFSVE
-479 RLPKPEGI
+479 LPKPEGI
-487 NCECTI
+487 TCDCTI
-493 ETMYEYTK
+493 ETMYDYTK
-501 WEEAYQQAIVKLS
+501 WEEAYQQAVQHTSGKTK
-514 DQNRGASIKDYS
+514 DKSIDKYCKD
-526 NNVLEKAKDII
+526 VLQEAKNIL

-562 AQYAKTL
+562 TQYAKTL

-577 KPKNTESNTPKSV
+577 KPKNTESNTS
-590 PQANVLPQ
+590 
-598 NTIEKTKNTEPNTP
+598 

-620 LPQNIIEV
+620 LPQNTIEV
-628 VLKTQNVDA
+628 ILRTQSVDA

-655 LALEVVDSY
+655 LALKVVDSY
-664 KKQENQRLK
+664 KKQEKQRLK

-713 EWVIKEND
+713 EWMIKENN

-729 AKKD
+729 TKKD

>member
-7 KIANKAFKNLDVSLE
+7 KIANKAFKNLDISLE

-58 KDIPFNFSLTYI
+58 KDIPFNFSLTYTI
-70 IGSSKD
+70 SGKD
-76 IVKITKKGSSVT
+76 AVEITKKGSSVT
-88 TEINSQSKSDPYNY
+88 TEINGQAKSDPYSY

-116 RLWKK
+116 RLWQK

-133 IGVETYNN
+133 IGTETYNN

-163 QFNNSEDTFCSEILG
+163 QFNNSEDTFCSKILG
-178 VENTNSIKFSFDK
+178 VEKTNSIKFSFNK
-191 ANYKNYRDSI
+191 ANYKSYKDSI
-201 VKQFISKIDKKQE
+201 VKQFINKIDKKQE
-214 YTLEELRTII
+214 YTLKELKTII

-239 IAFTPADQKML
+239 IAFTSADQKIL

-258 NENLEIEDFSEGEK
+258 SENLEIEDFSEGEK

-393 NAYRALKEE
+393 NAYKALKEE
-402 YPNLNFDIFGME
+402 YSDLRFDIFDME
-414 GVANIKPFL
+414 GLENIKPFL
-423 SSLYLSDFQKDKLY
+423 SSLYLSDFQKDKLC
-437 IGIYDNDRAGDDA
+437 IGVYDNDIAGEKA
-450 YGQFKKIENEKF
+450 YGQFKKIEDRKF
-462 KGVNE
+462 KEVNE

-487 NCECTI
+487 TCECTI

-501 WEEAYQQAIVKLS
+501 WEEAYQQAIVELS
-514 DQNRGASIKDYS
+514 NQNRGTSIIDYS
-526 NNVLEKAKDII
+526 KNVLNKAKDII

-543 FVKEDFKNFRKLFD
+543 FVKGDFNNFRKLFD
-557 LIKEI
+557 LIR
-562 AQYAKTL
+562 
-569 KDNTITNE
+569 DNTITNE

-598 NTIEKTKNTEPNTP
+598 NTIE
-612 KSVLQANV
+612 
-620 LPQNIIEV
+620 V
-628 VLKTQNVDA
+628 VLKTQSVDA

-664 KKQENQRLK
+664 KKQEKQRLK

-713 EWVIKEND
+713 EWVIKENN

-729 AKKD
+729 TKKD

>member
-70 IGSSKD
+70 IGSSED

-141 MPKMLYINKF
+141 MPKMLYINKS

-178 VENTNSIKFSFDK
+178 VENTNSIKFSFNK
-191 ANYKNYRDSI
+191 ANYKKYKDSI

-347 ISAEKQKVLESIS
+347 ISAEKQKVLENIS

-487 NCECTI
+487 TCECTI

-514 DQNRGASIKDYS
+514 DQNRGTSIKDYS
-526 NNVLEKAKDII
+526 NNVQEKAKDII

-590 PQANVLPQ
+590 LQANVLPQ
-598 NTIEKTKNTEPNTP
+598 NTIE
-612 KSVLQANV
+612 
-620 LPQNIIEV
+620 V
-628 VLKTQNVDA
+628 VLKTQSVDA

-664 KKQENQRLK
+664 KKQEKQRLK

>member
-7 KIANKAFKNLDVSLE
+7 KITNKAFKNLDVLLE
-22 NNTSGVMAFI
+22 NNTSGIMAFI

-163 QFNNSEDTFCSEILG
+163 QFNNLEDTFCSEILG
-178 VENTNSIKFSFDK
+178 IENTNSIKFSFNK
-191 ANYKNYRDSI
+191 ANYKSYKDSI

-214 YTLEELRTII
+214 YTLEELRMII

-402 YPNLNFDIFGME
+402 YPNLNFDIFCLNSE
-414 GVANIKPFL
+414 TKIQPFL
-423 SSLYLSDFQKDKLY
+423 SGLYESDFETDKLY
-437 IGIYDNDRAGDDA
+437 IGVYDNDEAGHKSYKSFDEISQKS
-450 YGQFKKIENEKF
+450 YKKLK
-462 KGVNE
+462 E
-467 NNDKRNLFYFVT
+467 NNKAHNTYFSIE
-479 RLPKPEGI
+479 LPKPEGTT
-487 NCECTI
+487 CDCTI
-493 ETMYEYTK
+493 ETMYDYTK
-501 WEEAYQQAIVKLS
+501 WEEAYQQAVQHTSGKTK
-514 DQNRGASIKDYS
+514 DKSIDKYCKD
-526 NNVLEKAKDII
+526 VLQEAKNIL

-590 PQANVLPQ
+590 LQANVLPQ
-598 NTIEKTKNTEPNTP
+598 NTIE
-612 KSVLQANV
+612 
-620 LPQNIIEV
+620 V
-628 VLKTQNVDA
+628 VLKTQSVDA

-655 LALEVVDSY
+655 LALKVVDSY
-664 KKQENQRLK
+664 KKQEKQRLK

-700 ACFTLGRTANGWK
+700 ACFVLGRTANGWV
-713 EWVIKEND
+713 EWRIKENNN
-721 KILDVVRN
+721 ILDSIRIN
-729 AKKD
+729 KNS

>member
-7 KIANKAFKNLDVSLE
+7 KITNKAFKNLDVLLE
-22 NNTSGVMAFI
+22 NNTSGIMAFI

-163 QFNNSEDTFCSEILG
+163 QFNNLEDTFCSEILG
-178 VENTNSIKFSFDK
+178 VENTNSIKFSFNK
-191 ANYKNYRDSI
+191 ANYKSYKDSI
-201 VKQFISKIDKKQE
+201 VKQFVSKIDKKQE

-305 MQIKKVLEEYEQ
+305 MQIKKVFEEYEQ

-347 ISAEKQKVLESIS
+347 ISVEKQKVLESIS
-360 GEFWNRFQ
+360 GEFWNKLQ

-393 NAYRALKEE
+393 NAYKALKEE
-402 YPNLNFDIFGME
+402 YPNLNFDIFDME

-423 SSLYLSDFQKDKLY
+423 SSLYLVDFQKDKLY

-487 NCECTI
+487 TCDCTI
-493 ETMYEYTK
+493 ETMYNYTK
-501 WEEAYQQAIVKLS
+501 WEEAYQQAIVELS
-514 DQNRGASIKDYS
+514 NQNRGTSIIDYS
-526 NNVLEKAKDII
+526 KNVLNKAKDII

-557 LIKEI
+557 LIREI

-577 KPKNTESNTPKSV
+577 KPKNTESNTPKSAL
-590 PQANVLPQ
+590 QANVLPQ
-598 NTIEKTKNTEPNTP
+598 NT
-612 KSVLQANV
+612 
-620 LPQNIIEV
+620 IEV

-645 GEITLKKGSK
+645 GEIILKKGSK
-655 LALEVVDSY
+655 LALEAVDSY
-664 KKQENQRLK
+664 KKQEKQRLK
-673 ELKKIAEQTENN
+673 ELKKIAEKTENN
-685 YILKEDKKCKSVSGA
+685 YILKEDKKCNSVSAA

-713 EWVIKEND
+713 EWVIKENN

-729 AKKD
+729 TKKD